1 MISLIDCTSK
11 HELKPWLSDL
21 TATSVTQLLAIL
33 LCDPYVM
40 QTCLGAAAVL
50 LPDSLSICLSIGS
63 SHHKAAWPMAM
74 VEQTRHDQRLRRQRS
89 VTTMMDDRARHSPS
103 ASANDVKSFGE
114 NSCNYLI
121 QLTNKFK
128 ILAGAIAA
136 IKATLLAAPTT
147 TAKLAGNK
155 L

>member
-1 MISLIDCTSK
+1 
-11 HELKPWLSDL
+11 
-21 TATSVTQLLAIL
+21 
-33 LCDPYVM
+33 
-40 QTCLGAAAVL
+40 
-50 LPDSLSICLSIGS
+50 
-63 SHHKAAWPMAM
+63 M
-74 VEQTRHDQRLRRQRS
+74 VEQTRHDHQRQRS
-89 VTTMMDDRARHSPS
+89 VTTMMDDRARHLLS

-147 TAKLAGNK
+147 TITSCGQ
-155 L
+155 